1 MTEKEATRAVRDAAI
16 AGWLTIGLDAILTLI
31 YATGAGFAH
40 VSLLNWLHFPL
51 MLALI
56 WSMQQ
61 HSRFAAVVLIVYYFT
76 TKMVLWVDEK
86 ALIGLPIA
94 LLFGYFFWRGVRGVY
109 ALTDESSSALV
120 MR

>member
-1 MTEKEATRAVRDAAI
+1 MSEKEATRAIHDAAI
-16 AGWLTIGLDAILTLI
+16 AGWITVGLDALLTLI

-40 VSLLNWLHFPL
+40 IAWLNWLHFPL
-51 MLALI
+51 MIGLI

-61 HSRFAAVVLIVYYFT
+61 RSRLAAVVLLVYYFAS
-76 TKMVLWVDEK
+76 KLVLWVDEK

-109 ALTDESSSALV
+109 ALTQENSSTLSTQ
-120 MR
+120 